1 MAGGLLQLVASSES
15 TQDVYLTGNPE
26 ITFFKVVFRRHTNF
40 ATESIEL
47 NWQGSD
53 NLNGRVSCIIPL
65 LGDLLDK
72 LYLNMTMRV
81 TSSKKNGIISCIY
94 NPTHTVIDTV
104 TLNIGGYEIDRHT
117 GNWLEIYSELTE
129 NNNIGAMGD
138 ITTNQGTK
146 YQILTKSGSN
156 VYYFD
161 EDSPNPIVIDN
172 NTITTS
178 KKFDAYVP
186 LKFWFCKNTGLAL
199 PLISLRVS
207 EIEIILNI
215 NKECLLE
222 NSINN
227 SGIELLSNT
236 LWGNF
241 VFLDKEERKRFATS
255 AHEYLIDQL
264 NYREIVTSGNSLNL
278 NFLNH
283 PVKEI
288 IWTSNINKVNGYFN
302 QLPGGFYSNNEPDN
316 YFENDIKYN
325 ILLNNSS
332 RFTPRPL
339 EYFTQQQI
347 YEYHTGTPIQL
358 SSECIKT
365 GFSIG
370 NSYQNNIAVYS
381 FALKPEEMQPSG
393 TCNFTRIEDCELV
406 INNYGINIPE
416 TYNVFAINYNVFRI
430 CNGMGSILYSN

>member
-1 MAGGLLQLVASSES
+1 MQLVASSES

-47 NWQGSD
+47 NWQGSN

-72 LYLNMTMRV
+72 LHLNMTMNV
-81 TSSKKNGIISCIY
+81 TSSKKDGNITCIY
-94 NPTHTVIDTV
+94 NPTHTVINTV
-104 TLNIGGYEIDRHT
+104 TLNIGGTEIDRHT
-117 GNWLEIYSELTE
+117 GNWLEIYSQLTE

-146 YQILTKSGSN
+146 YQILTKSGAN

-161 EDSPNPIVIDN
+161 EDSPNPNVIDD
-172 NTITTS
+172 NTITTT

-199 PLISLRVS
+199 PLIALRVS
-207 EIEIILNI
+207 EIELVLDI
-215 NKECLLE
+215 NRDCLLE
-222 NSINN
+222 NSTNN
-227 SGIELLSNT
+227 SGIELLNNT

-241 VFLDKEERKRFATS
+241 VFLDNEEKRRFATS

-264 NYREIVTSGNSLNL
+264 NYREISTSGNSLNL

-283 PVKEI
+283 PIKEI
-288 IWTSNINKVNGYFN
+288 IWTGNINTVNGYFS
-302 QLPGGFYSNNEPDN
+302 QLPGGFYSNTEPNN
-316 YFENDIKYN
+316 YLENDIRYN
-325 ILLNNSS
+325 ILLNNNS
-332 RFTPRPL
+332 RFSPRSL

-347 YEYHTGTPIQL
+347 YDHHTGTPIQL
-358 SSECIKT
+358 SSECIDT

-393 TCNFTRIEDCELV
+393 SCNFSRIDDCELV
-406 INNYGINIPE
+406 IHNYVSDNPV
-416 TYNVFAINYNVFRI
+416 TYNVYAINYNVLRI
-430 CNGMGSILYSN
+430 CNGMGSILYAN